1 MNKLIEDSIDKI
13 KLLHNIYIKNK
24 YFIKKKSYS
33 MEGEDLIISEIF
45 KNIYNGLYV
54 DAGSYHPLHLNNTYL
69 LYKKG
74 WKGINID
81 LSEYT
86 IKLFNHL
93 RPNDININS
102 AVTNFDGQVKFYY
115 QKKLSQLTSIKKNTA
130 LKRMQGKIKE
140 KEIEALKLDT
150 IMNNSK
156 FRNKKIDFLNI
167 DIEGGDYEALCSL
180 NFNIYKPKIICIE
193 IDEKNI
199 LESNTYKYLF
209 NLNYKKVWSSTSNL
223 SHIFINNE
231 N

>member
-1 MNKLIEDSIDKI
+1 MNKFIEDSIDKV

-45 KNIYNGLYV
+45 KNIDNGLYV
-54 DAGSYHPLHLNNTYL
+54 DVGSYHPLHLNNTYL

-86 IKLFNHL
+86 TKLFNYL
-93 RPNDININS
+93 RPDDININS

-150 IMNNSK
+150 IMSNSK
-156 FRNKKIDFLNI
+156 FKNKKIDFLNI

-180 NFNIYKPKIICIE
+180 NFNIYKPKIVCIE

-199 LESNTYKYLF
+199 LDSNIYKYLI
-209 NLNYKKVWSSTSNL
+209 NLSYKKIWSSTSNL
-223 SHIFINNE
+223 SHIFSNSE